1 MNPSILHLAWR
12 NLWRDLR
19 AGQLRLVL
27 VAVTL
32 AVAALTAVGFFA
44 DRLQGA
50 LARDARQ
57 LLGGDAVLASDQP
70 TPAAF
75 SAEAARLGLR
85 SSSTLGFPT
94 MARAPEEQGGASRLV
109 ALKSVAPGYPLRG
122 RLQVAASAEAPG
134 QPTDTIPAP
143 GEVWVGDIG
152 DNGRSREKIT
162 VYRFTEP
169 KRLPRRGRTVK
180 VATKKYTFTY
190 PDRPRDAE
198 ALLVHPR
205 TGRLFIVTKSAEGDP
220 GIYRSPK
227 KLSRSSTNTLKRIA
241 DAPLKITAGAF
252 SPDGK
257 TRVLSSYTTAYTY
270 RKFTGRPASV
280 TLPTR
285 RQGES
290 LEVNRR
296 GTEVLLGSEGEKS
309 PVLAIAM
316 TTPPS

>member
-1 MNPSILHLAWR
+1 MSIRIRVSLVSVAVSIGASASLVPVGTAVAPVEAAETAEARVERTIKGKAITESSGLAR
-12 NLWRDLR
+12 STYSRPVLFTHNDSGDSARVFAVSKAGRTR
-19 AGQLRLVL
+19 AVLRLK
-27 VAVTL
+27 
-32 AVAALTAVGFFA
+32 
-44 DRLQGA
+44 
-50 LARDARQ
+50 
-57 LLGGDAVLASDQP
+57 
-70 TPAAF
+70 
-75 SAEAARLGLR
+75 
-85 SSSTLGFPT
+85 
-94 MARAPEEQGGASRLV
+94 GASAV
-109 ALKSVAPGYPLRG
+109 DWEDISTGPEH
-122 RLQVAASAEAPG
+122 S
-134 QPTDTIPAP
+134 
-143 GEVWVGDIG
+143 VWVGDIG
-152 DNGRSREKIT
+152 DNGRSREQIT

-220 GIYRSPK
+220 GIYRAPK

-241 DAPLKITAGAF
+241 DAPLKITAGTF

-270 RKFTGRPASV
+270 RKFAGRPASV

>member
-1 MNPSILHLAWR
+1 MSIRTRVSLVSVAVSIGASASLVPVGTAVAPVEAAETAEARVERTIKGKAITESSGLAR
-12 NLWRDLR
+12 STYSRPVLFTHNDSGDSARVFAVSKAGRTR
-19 AGQLRLVL
+19 AVLRL
-27 VAVTL
+27 
-32 AVAALTAVGFFA
+32 
-44 DRLQGA
+44 R
-50 LARDARQ
+50 
-57 LLGGDAVLASDQP
+57 
-70 TPAAF
+70 
-75 SAEAARLGLR
+75 
-85 SSSTLGFPT
+85 
-94 MARAPEEQGGASRLV
+94 GASAV
-109 ALKSVAPGYPLRG
+109 DWEDISTGPEH
-122 RLQVAASAEAPG
+122 S
-134 QPTDTIPAP
+134 
-143 GEVWVGDIG
+143 VWVGDIG

-169 KRLPRRGRTVK
+169 KRLPRRGRSVK

-220 GIYRSPK
+220 GIYRAPK

-241 DAPLKITAGAF
+241 DAPLKITAGTF